1 MVGRFLP
8 DFQFPALGTV
18 VQRTSSRVR
27 TGTGLLLA
35 PAAPPAA
42 RTVPPSRAVT
52 AGAAAHS
59 DTWRSTDRT
68 RRLIGGQSVQGK
80 DRWPAVGWD
89 TELHALAQRRLL

>member
-1 MVGRFLP
+1 MVGRLLP
-8 DFQFPALGTV
+8 DFQIPALV
-18 VQRTSSRVR
+18 IVLQRTSSRVR

-35 PAAPPAA
+35 PAPPPAA
-42 RTVPPSRAVT
+42 RTGPPSRAVT

-80 DRWPAVGWD
+80 DCWSAVGWD
-89 TELHALAQRRLL
+89 SELHALAQRQLL